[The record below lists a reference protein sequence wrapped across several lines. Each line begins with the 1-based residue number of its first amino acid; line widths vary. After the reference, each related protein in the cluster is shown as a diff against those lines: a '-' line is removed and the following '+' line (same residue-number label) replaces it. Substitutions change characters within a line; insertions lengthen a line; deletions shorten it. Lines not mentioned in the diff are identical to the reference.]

1 MQMSRKGRSNR
12 PDARAGGAV
21 CRYCICSE
29 PLPFASIPDISG
41 IFKCFFQKYNNSNA
55 IFTRGGG
62 PIIVYDP
69 LWQTMRRKGITT
81 YTLIKDYSFSKGT
94 LDSLKHN
101 RNISTATLNDL
112 CQILDCSVEE
122 VLCYIPAGTPE
133 PDAKKRPD

>member
-1 MQMSRKGRSNR
+1 
-12 PDARAGGAV
+12 
-21 CRYCICSE
+21 
-29 PLPFASIPDISG
+29 
-41 IFKCFFQKYNNSNA
+41 
-55 IFTRGGG
+55 
-62 PIIVYDP
+62 
-69 LWQTMRRKGITT
+69 MRRKRITT